1 METMFLKRR
10 SQNYRAAFPAD
21 RGASLLEFTI
31 ILLFALPLLSATI
44 DYGFG
49 LRRLQVLSQA
59 AKLGVREAAA
69 TRAYALCNS
78 PNGGNDCR
86 PTEYGAN
93 WEVVAGPQIDSVACL
108 AKVTAYDFLN
118 LAEHRRKT
126 NPVDYDI
133 TSQVYRSPP
142 VDGKA
147 PLIVELKLS
156 RKATSI
162 GCTFCYAN
170 IFSNFT
176 DTAESSMAVI
186 SNCSL

>member
-1 METMFLKRR
+1 MGTMLSRKR
-10 SQNYRAAFPAD
+10 SQNYTPPGG

-49 LRRLQVLSQA
+49 LRRLQVIAQA
-59 AKLGVREAAA
+59 ARLGVREAAA
-69 TRAYALCNS
+69 TRAYVLCNS
-78 PNGGNDCR
+78 PNGGSDCR
-86 PTEYGAN
+86 STEYGAN
-93 WEVVAGPQIDSVACL
+93 WEIVAGPQIDSVACL

-126 NPVDYDI
+126 DPVEYDF

-147 PLIVELKLS
+147 PLIIELKIS
-156 RKATSI
+156 RKATSV
-162 GCTFCYAN
+162 GCAFCYAN
-170 IFSNFT
+170 IFPNFT

-186 SNCSL
+186 SSCSL